1 MTSPSVLRLSLR
13 YGLLLTGGVAVVGS
27 LVGLLVAGV
36 PGLVSALLGAALAAV
51 FMGLTGASVAFAQ
64 RATRRSSS
72 LGVYFGIIS
81 GAWLGKM
88 IVFVLVSLALIGQ
101 PWLDP
106 YLYFFSTLAAVIG
119 SLVAD
124 ALALQ
129 RARVPYVDVALPGD
143 EKPTV

>member
-1 MTSPSVLRLSLR
+1 M
-13 YGLLLTGGVAVVGS
+13 VGS
-27 LVGLLVAGV
+27 IVGLLVAGL

-51 FMGLTGASVAFAQ
+51 FMGLTGASVAVAQ
-64 RATRRSSS
+64 RVTRRSSS

-101 PWLDP
+101 PWLNP
-106 YLYFFSTLAAVIG
+106 YLYFFSSLAAVIG

-124 ALALQ
+124 AFALQ
-129 RARVPYVDVALPGD
+129 RARVPYVDVVLPGD
-143 EKPTV
+143 EKPSV